1 MSSSLNWHIARRC
14 VGLIAPG
21 LQAPET
27 PAAVIPSTTRRK
39 LLVALA
45 AAPSAAWAVSDPLAG
60 LQRWGQGEYRRF
72 GFLIYDAAL
81 WAAADPTQWPL
92 ALRLTYRRSIAGSVI
107 AEASV
112 REMRALGAPE
122 TALPRWGN
130 WMQLIFPD
138 VRPGDQILGVFR
150 ERGVRFLFNGREIGV
165 LDDAEFAR
173 YFAGIWLDPRTSAP
187 DLRAALLRRKEGGA

>member
-1 MSSSLNWHIARRC
+1 MSSSSNLSIARRC

-21 LQAPET
+21 LHDQAPQGAAT
-27 PAAVIPSTTRRK
+27 PSPVRRK

-45 AAPSAAWAVSDPLAG
+45 AAPSTAFAVSDPLAG
-60 LQRWGQGEYRRF
+60 LQRWGQGEFRRF

-81 WAAADPTQWPL
+81 WAAEDPTQWPQ
-92 ALRLTYRRSIAGSVI
+92 ALRLTYRRSIAGGVI

-122 TALPRWGN
+122 ADLQRWGN
-130 WMQLIFPD
+130 WMQLIFPA

-150 ERGVRFLFNGREIGV
+150 KEGVRFLFNGREIGV
-165 LDDAEFAR
+165 LDDADFAR

-187 DLRAALLRRKEGGA
+187 DLRAALLRRKEIGA